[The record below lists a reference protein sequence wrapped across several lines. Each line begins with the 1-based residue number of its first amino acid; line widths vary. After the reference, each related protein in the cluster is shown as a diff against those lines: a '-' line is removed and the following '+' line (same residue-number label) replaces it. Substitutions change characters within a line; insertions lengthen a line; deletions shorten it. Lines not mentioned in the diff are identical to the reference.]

1 MKTNS
6 FLHEKSPEKE
16 NRFNRLLPA
25 LGYVSH
31 DFKNASNSKKSE
43 EGWVAAKPNRIL
55 QGIEPYQYLTEI
67 TSFSKPPPAQLSS
80 KKLSPTVSQKFSKTS
95 LRSHSKELDS

>member
-1 MKTNS
+1 MKNTS
-6 FLHEKSPEKE
+6 SLHEKSPDKE

-31 DFKNASNSKKSE
+31 DFKNDSKSKRSE
-43 EGWVAAKPNRIL
+43 EGWITDKPNRIL

-67 TSFSKPPPAQLSS
+67 TS
-80 KKLSPTVSQKFSKTS
+80 
-95 LRSHSKELDS
+95 